1 MLWACRELG
10 VDFSFSAI
18 DWAAKEHKSDA
29 FLKLSP
35 LGQLPA
41 FQDGDMVLTESGAI
55 ILYLAEKHG
64 AGTAFA
70 AQTTLQRVELVKW
83 LLFANSTL
91 ADDLAKKSG
100 RSCDTLEKLLSK
112 QGAF

>member
-41 FQDGDMVLTESGAI
+41 FQDGELVLTESGAI

-64 AGTAFA
+64 AGCRRTRGTRHSPLHLRRD
-70 AQTTLQRVELVKW
+70 AQRHGCP
-83 LLFANSTL
+83 A
-91 ADDLAKKSG
+91 
-100 RSCDTLEKLLSK
+100 RI
-112 QGAF
+112 